1 MISNICFFMTD
12 FDKQW
17 KDVMGE
23 EFLSYNKEQF
33 AFNKKRVKEFLNNTG
48 IKSWFK
54 KDSFIK
60 NKICLDAGC
69 GPGRWTYAMQQLGAK
84 EVTSFD
90 ISSEA
95 IKKCKVINSDA
106 YVQDILELKQ
116 NNFYDF
122 VLSWGVLHHTKNT
135 REAFSKVCSQVKKG
149 GMLHIMVYNKEN
161 DWAYDGYRG
170 DTCVAKH
177 EEWDKLTF
185 KEQIEMCKNKVA
197 TDGGDVHG
205 WFDAFNPKFNW
216 SHSADEVKQW
226 FEEEGFTNIKLR
238 MIKQNINMNGILE

>member
-1 MISNICFFMTD
+1 MTD

-17 KDVMGE
+17 KDVVGEE
-23 EFLSYNKEQF
+23 EFLIYNKNRF
-33 AFNKKRVKEFLNNTG
+33 DFNNKRIKEFLNNTG
-48 IKSWFK
+48 LKSWFK

-84 EVTSFD
+84 KVDSFD

-95 IKKCKVINSDA
+95 IKKCKLINPNA
-106 YVQDILELKQ
+106 QVQDIWDLKQ
-116 NNFYDF
+116 KNFYNF
-122 VLSWGVLHHTKNT
+122 VLSWGVLHHTRNT
-135 REAFSKVCSQVKKG
+135 REAFSKICSQVKKG

-170 DTCVAKH
+170 DTCVSKH
-177 EEWDKLTF
+177 EEWEKLSF
-185 KEQIEMCKNKVA
+185 NEQIEMCKNKVKSS
-197 TDGGDVHG
+197 GGDVLG

-216 SHSADEVKQW
+216 SHSADEVRQW
-226 FEEEGFTNIKLR
+226 FEDEGFTNIKLR
-238 MIKQNINMNGILE
+238 MVKQNINMNGILK